1 MTANSDLNFKALG
14 NSRNRYSQREME
26 LTTYDVIGKPV
37 TREDGPEKVSG
48 AHLYPADVARPGM
61 IFGKVLRSPFPHAKI
76 VRIDTSRATELLGV
90 RAVVTGRDLPGMRVG
105 RFLRDVPPLAEG
117 IVRFV
122 GEKVAAVAADDP
134 DIAEE
139 ALLLIDVEYEQ
150 LPAVFDPIEAMAPGA
165 PVVHEGNP
173 TYDSSSGPVQPQGNI
188 VYHNSWSGGDL
199 ERGFQQS
206 DLIFEHTL
214 TTPWV
219 HQGYMEPYSCVVE
232 VDDSGRVQIWA
243 NNKQPFQLRR
253 QLAGALGL
261 PEDQIT
267 VNPCGIGGDFGG
279 KAGAMNVPVAH
290 ALAQRS
296 GRPVQMVMSY
306 IEELMAGNPRHPSVI
321 TIKTG
326 MKNDGRFWARQARV
340 VYNGGAYGGFRG
352 SLNLSGSRQ
361 AGGGPYRVP
370 NFQIDS
376 YMVYT
381 NNVPCGSY
389 RAPGEPQA
397 VFAVESHTD
406 MIAVEMGLDPYE
418 LRLRNVIQDGDVS
431 GTGQRFRHL
440 HGEET
445 LRRAAE
451 ASGWGGPKAGTHVG
465 RGVALGQ
472 RPQGQAVFNAK
483 VSVDENGR
491 AIVYTSVPDT
501 GVGFHTVARQVVAED
516 LGIAVEDVTVTRLD
530 TGQVDFDTGAGAG
543 TSVGAAHAALGA
555 AQEVRQKL
563 TRLAAEFY
571 GWAEERIVFRQDRV
585 FVDGDPEKGVPIREL
600 AARSVAALGSAITGD
615 VTTAAEEPDVTSFC
629 AQVAEVEVDPETGQ
643 IKVNKIVTAHDVGTI
658 FNPLGHQ
665 GQIDGAVI
673 QGLGYALMEELQSED
688 GRISTLSLGDVKI
701 PATRDVPELVTVLV
715 ESADGNGPYQGK
727 AIGENPISPVA
738 PAIANA
744 VFDAIG
750 VRITGLPITAEK
762 VLAALKQ
769 METGVEQPLIEGDY

>member
-1 MTANSDLNFKALG
+1 MTI
-14 NSRNRYSQREME
+14 
-26 LTTYDVIGKPV
+26 YDVVGTPV
-37 TREDGPEKVSG
+37 TREDGPEKASG

-76 VRIDTSRATELLGV
+76 IRVDTSLAERLSGV
-90 RAVVTGRDLPGMRVG
+90 RAVVTGQDLLGMRVG
-105 RFLRDVPPLAEG
+105 RFLRDVPPLAEHH
-117 IVRFV
+117 VRFV

-139 ALLLIDVEYEQ
+139 ALLLIEAEYEQ
-150 LPAVFDPIEAMAPGA
+150 LPAVFDPLEAMEPGA
-165 PVVHEGNP
+165 PLVHEGNP
-173 TYDSSSGPVQPQGNI
+173 SYDSSSGAVEPQGNI
-188 VYHNSWSGGDL
+188 VHHNSWSGGDL
-199 ERGFQQS
+199 ELGFQES
-206 DLIFEHTL
+206 DQIFEHTL
-214 TTPWV
+214 TTTWV
-219 HQGYMEPYSCVVE
+219 HQGYMEPYSCIVE
-232 VDDSGRVQIWA
+232 VDDSGCVQVWA
-243 NNKQPFQLRR
+243 NNKQPFRLRW

-267 VNPCGIGGDFGG
+267 VHPCGIGGDFGG

-306 IEELMAGNPRHPSVI
+306 IEELMAGNPRHPSII

-326 MKNDGRFWARQARV
+326 MKNDGRIWARQSKV

-361 AGGGPYRVP
+361 AGGGPYRIP

-406 MIAVEMGLDPYE
+406 MIAAEMGLDPYE
-418 LRLRNVIQDGDVS
+418 LRLRNVVQQGDVS
-431 GTGQRFRHL
+431 GTGQRFSHL

-445 LRRAAE
+445 LRKAAE
-451 ASGWGGPKAGTHVG
+451 AGGWNAPKHGPHIG
-465 RGVALGQ
+465 RGMALGQ

-483 VSVDENGR
+483 VNVDETGR
-491 AIVYTSVPDT
+491 ATISSSVPDT
-501 GVGFHTVARQVVAED
+501 GVGFYTVARQVVAED
-516 LGIAVEDVTVTRLD
+516 LGLPVEDIRIMQLN

-543 TSVGAAHAALGA
+543 TSVGAANAALGA
-555 AQEVRQKL
+555 AQEARYKL
-563 TRLAAEFY
+563 TGLAAEFY
-571 GWAEERIVFRQDRV
+571 GWAEERIVFRQGRV
-585 FVDGDPEKGVPIREL
+585 FVDGDPEKGVTIGEL
-600 AARSVAALGSAITGD
+600 AARSVAALGTEITGD
-615 VTTAAEEPDVTSFC
+615 VTTTAEEPDVTSFC
-629 AQVAEVEVDPETGQ
+629 AQIAEVEVDPQTGQ
-643 IKVNKIVTAHDVGTI
+643 IKVNRIVTSHDVGTI

-701 PATRDVPELVTVLV
+701 PAAADVPDLVTVLV

-744 VFDAIG
+744 VFDAVG
-750 VRITGLPITAEK
+750 VRITDLPITAEK
-762 VLAALKQ
+762 VLAALK
-769 METGVEQPLIEGDY
+769 EKVPDVTEPGSA